1 MSDKDNVDELA
12 EALAASSLAA
22 SSLASSSLTSSSLAS
37 SSLASSSQQKEQ
49 EHRPTTLDDVPNDV
63 LVSIFE
69 FDEVRDRRWAVETF
83 PLVCKAWRDVYYS
96 RQASPLHKEIFLSLQ
111 TDRASPVL
119 AWARRHAA
127 DVRTLFIEPCN
138 VVRDFSEEDL
148 AELVSVVGPHL
159 TALSI
164 QEGCGSLLRA
174 RFWAALED
182 AVRPGRRLKGL
193 AIEGIRTPLPGSC
206 AEVLGRCSGLE
217 GLLLSCEADWSGGAS
232 SRSVAA
238 RNRGS
243 WGFSAFPR
251 ALLSLPRLDA
261 LILEHHPGVASLPA
275 GISEL
280 KSLQYISIVGCP
292 LRSLPAEMGALSGL
306 TRLDVG
312 FSSLGAVPTATAFP
326 AALGGMT
333 SLRELSL
340 FGRSVSTVPSF
351 VGSLKSLELLLL
363 SGNILGRA
371 SAPHHGFPSSFPKM
385 PALKTLHLHSCNLTA
400 VPPAVLSSFP
410 GLERLDL
417 GNNSLRELPEDFG
430 RRMQRLKSIDLR
442 GNMFS
447 AVPVAALA
455 GAPAL
460 EIIWLTK
467 NERLQVEEPLDA
479 LLENHP
485 RLQWVRLWKE
495 SGSWTR
501 NSRRHLAMFALKIG
515 GRNPVAGMALL
526 AEP

>member
-1 MSDKDNVDELA
+1 MADKDNVDELA
-12 EALAASSLAA
+12 EALA
-22 SSLASSSLTSSSLAS
+22 SSSLAS

-63 LVSIFE
+63 LVSIFD
-69 FDEVRDRRWAVETF
+69 FNAWADRRWAMETF

-127 DVRTLFIEPCN
+127 DVRSLCIPPCES
-138 VVRDFSEEDL
+138 VRDFTEEDL

-159 TALSI
+159 ESLNILGGS
-164 QEGCGSLLRA
+164 GSLLRA

-182 AVRPGRRLKGL
+182 AVRPGRRLKRL
-193 AIEGIRTPLPGSC
+193 AISGIRTPLPGSF
-206 AEVLGRCSGLE
+206 AEVLGRCSGLK
-217 GLLLSCEADWSGGAS
+217 GLLLNCEADWRGGAS

-238 RNRGS
+238 RNRRS

-251 ALLSLPRLDA
+251 ALLSLTGLGALD
-261 LILEHHPGVASLPA
+261 LQNHPGVASLPA

-280 KSLQYISIVGCP
+280 KSLRYISIAGCP
-292 LRSLPAEMGALSGL
+292 LRSLPAELGALSGL
-306 TRLDVG
+306 TELDVG
-312 FSSLGAVPTATAFP
+312 ESNFGAAPEATAFP

-333 SLRELSL
+333 SLRELKL
-340 FGRSVSTVPSF
+340 YGCGLLTVPSF
-351 VGSLKSLELLLL
+351 VGSLKSLELLSLYW
-363 SGNILGRA
+363 NNLGRA
-371 SAPHHGFPSSFPKM
+371 GAPHHGFPSSFPKM
-385 PALKTLHLHSCNLTA
+385 PALKTLDLDGCNLAA

-410 GLERLDL
+410 GLKRLSL
-417 GNNSLRELPEDFG
+417 RYNWLRELPEDFG

-501 NSRRHLAMFALKIG
+501 NSRRHLAMFALKIRE
-515 GRNPVAGMALL
+515 RNPRAGVALL
-526 AEP
+526 SKM